1 MLAKRTCQLE
11 LFYVLKTYGIEKLAF
26 LATWGIRPRVQA
38 VNKFCDRGQTITI
51 LGTA

>member
-1 MLAKRTCQLE
+1 LE

-26 LATWGIRPRVQA
+26 LANGGIRPRVQA
-38 VNKFCDRGQTITI
+38 VNKFCDHGQTVMI